1 MTRYRLV
8 CRTARGT
15 EEFKVSDPE
24 VKGHYLFAQ
33 LFRKPL
39 AKSRMCRV
47 DEIVSLTFEEE
58 SE

>member
-8 CRTARGT
+8 CKTCRGT
-15 EEFKVSDPE
+15 EEFRVEDPE
-24 VKGHYLFAQ
+24 IKGHYLFAQ
-33 LFRKPL
+33 FFRKPMSR
-39 AKSRMCRV
+39 SRMCRV